1 MKILVTGANGQ
12 VGAELIRRG
21 NTRGFQMLA
30 SDVSDLDISN
40 QDAVNRYIENCK
52 PDILINAAA
61 YTAVDKAESEK
72 ELAHSINRD
81 GAIYLAQ
88 SCLAANIPLFHISTD
103 YIFDGGKNGAYIET
117 DTPNPQSVYGKSK
130 LEADLAIESAIEKHI
145 ILRVSWVFGALG
157 NNFVKTMLRLGS
169 EREELKIV
177 ADQHGSPTWAG
188 AIASTLLDIAKRYD
202 EGNPIQWGTYHYS
215 SQPTTTWYEFAGTIF
230 DQAVDFGMMEK
241 RPKIDSICTEEFPTA
256 AARPLNSV
264 LDCSKIITALRTPQ
278 PDWRTG
284 LKEVLSEW
292 REQ

>member
-1 MKILVTGANGQ
+1 VKILVTGANGQ
-12 VGAELIRRG
+12 VGAELIKRG
-21 NTRGFQMLA
+21 NTCGFQMLA
-30 SDVSDLDISN
+30 SDISDLDISN
-40 QDAVNRYIENCK
+40 HDAVNEYIENHK

-61 YTAVDKAESEK
+61 YTAVDKAESEE
-72 ELAHSINRD
+72 ELAHAINCD
-81 GAIYLAQ
+81 GAAYLAQ
-88 SCLAANIPLFHISTD
+88 ACSKLDIPLFHISTD
-103 YIFDGGKNGAYIET
+103 YVFDGTKNGAYIET
-117 DTPNPQSVYGKSK
+117 DTPNPKSVYGKSK
-130 LEADLAIESAIEKHI
+130 LEGDLAIESILENHI

-157 NNFVKTMLRLGS
+157 NNFVKTMLRLGL
-169 EREELKIV
+169 ERDELKIV
-177 ADQHGSPTWAG
+177 SDQHGSPTWAG
-188 AIASTLLDIAKRYD
+188 AIASTLLDIAERYSD
-202 EGNPIQWGTYHYS
+202 DAAIPWGTYHYS

-230 DQAVDFGMMEK
+230 DQAADLGMMEK

>member
-1 MKILVTGANGQ
+1 MKILVTGAGGQ
-12 VGAELIRRG
+12 VGSELMRRG

-40 QDAVNRYIENCK
+40 QNAVNRYIENCK

-61 YTAVDKAESEK
+61 YTAVDKAESEE
-72 ELAHSINRD
+72 ELAYAINRD
-81 GAIYLAQ
+81 GAAYLAQ
-88 SCLAANIPLFHISTD
+88 ACRKLDIPLFHISTD
-103 YIFDGGKNGAYIET
+103 YVFGGKKDSAYVET

-130 LEADLAIESAIEKHI
+130 LEGDLVIESTIENHI
-145 ILRVSWVFGALG
+145 ILRVSWVFGARG
-157 NNFVKTMLRLGS
+157 NNFVKTMLRLGK
-169 EREELKIV
+169 EKEELKIV

-230 DQAVDFGMMEK
+230 DQAMDLGMLEK
-241 RPKIDSICTEEFPTA
+241 RPKIVQICTHEFPTP
-256 AARPLNSV
+256 AARPLNST
-264 LDCSKIITALRTPQ
+264 LDCSKIMKALRTTQ